1 MKRES
6 KSEDAVMGTKEEKT
20 YEYILKCA
28 SIWFS
33 SALVT
38 HVKGLIHLNKETQS
52 EMTFKSQHLLR
63 CLLKTVYN
71 AEQSMTHK

>member
-1 MKRES
+1 MRREP
-6 KSEDAVMGTKEEKT
+6 KSEAAVIGTRKEKT

-28 SIWFS
+28 SDWFS

-52 EMTFKSQHLLR
+52 EMIFNSQPLLR
-63 CLLKTVYN
+63 CLLKRVYN
-71 AEQSMTHK
+71 AEQSMNPK